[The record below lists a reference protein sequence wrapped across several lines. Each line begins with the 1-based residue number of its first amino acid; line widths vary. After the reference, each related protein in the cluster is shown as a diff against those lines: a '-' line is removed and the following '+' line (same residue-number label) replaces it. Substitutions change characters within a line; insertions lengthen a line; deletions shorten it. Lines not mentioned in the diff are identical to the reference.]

1 MSNLSTALELAEVAK
16 SAVFSHESLT
26 LASRI
31 ASLGDFSDEI
41 ITLLMEY
48 SAHLSSDVATRV
60 VAITMPKDA
69 IFNMMNE
76 LREMGEFDGLEG

>member
-16 SAVFSHESLT
+16 SAVFSPESIT

-41 ITLLMEY
+41 TSLLMEY
-48 SAHLSSDVATRV
+48 SAHLSADVATRV
-60 VAITMPKDA
+60 ISIIMPKDA
-69 IFNMMNE
+69 ISNMMNE